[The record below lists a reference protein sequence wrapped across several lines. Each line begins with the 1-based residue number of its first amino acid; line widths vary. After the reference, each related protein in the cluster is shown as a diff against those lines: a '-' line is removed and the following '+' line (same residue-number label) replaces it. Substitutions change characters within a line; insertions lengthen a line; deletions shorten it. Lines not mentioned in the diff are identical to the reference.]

1 MDTERLIRTLA
12 ENVEPIEPLGPPSVR
27 AAWWACAAG
36 IYLVL
41 LIVVVPPGVD
51 PGARLQ
57 DVRFLAEQGAAL
69 LTGIT
74 AAFAALASSVPGYR
88 RNVVW
93 LPIALAS
100 VWITLVGVGTLQD
113 PQSSPVALQTDWRCM
128 PATLIGASIPAAA
141 IAVMLRRG
149 VPLTPRLTAALG
161 ALAATG
167 VGNIGICFF
176 QPHHSPM
183 AVLVWHCGTVVVVA
197 GLAGI
202 IGGQLLR
209 WPTGRG
215 ALVSR

>member
-1 MDTERLIRTLA
+1 MDTERLIRALS
-12 ENVEPIEPLGPPSVR
+12 ENVEPVERLGPPSVR

-36 IYLVL
+36 MYLVL
-41 LIVVVPPGVD
+41 LIVVVPPRVD

-57 DVRFLAEQGAAL
+57 DVRFLVEQGAAL

-93 LPIALAS
+93 LPIASAS
-100 VWITLVGVGTLQD
+100 VWITLVGVGALQ
-113 PQSSPVALQTDWRCM
+113 QAELSPVPLQADWGCV
-128 PATLIGASIPAAA
+128 PATLIGAAIPAAA
-141 IAVMLRRG
+141 IAFMLRRG

-176 QPHHSPM
+176 QPHHSRL
-183 AVLVWHCGTVVVVA
+183 AVLVWHCGTVLVVA
-197 GLAGI
+197 ALAAMA
-202 IGGQLLR
+202 GGQFLR